1 MLFKKMTD
9 SEINWTEVYQSLHID
24 SLKTTG
30 KWMLIATLIFGFVLI
45 AAAFL
50 IFRKHLVVG
59 LAMTVGVI
67 IFSGRYAL
75 GLLRLS
81 KNPVVYSGIVIRK
94 FETSRTND
102 GTYSE
107 TIHHYIK
114 MKVSEACE
122 IDGSGQGAKKEL
134 RRQERKWR
142 CPEQIYNQVSDG
154 DSLMVLVMPHDNH
167 IARIFKN

>member
-1 MLFKKMTD
+1 MAD
-9 SEINWTEVYQSLHID
+9 STINWTEVHQSLQID
-24 SLKTTG
+24 SLKTAG
-30 KWMLIATLIFGFVLI
+30 KWMLIASLVIGLILI

-50 IFRKHLVVG
+50 IFRKNPVVG
-59 LAMTVGVI
+59 LAITIGVI
-67 IFSGRYAL
+67 IFSGRFAL
-75 GLLRLS
+75 GILRLS

-107 TIHHYIK
+107 TIHRYIK
-114 MKVSEACE
+114 MKVSEAFE
-122 IDGSGQGAKKEL
+122 INMSGQGAKVEL

-142 CPEQIYNQVSDG
+142 CPENLYNQVTAG
-154 DSLMVLVMPHDNH
+154 DSIMVLVMPHDKY

>member
-1 MLFKKMTD
+1 MADGT
-9 SEINWTEVYQSLHID
+9 INWTEVYQSLHID

-45 AAAFL
+45 AASFL

-59 LAMTVGVI
+59 LAMTIGVI

-81 KNPVVYSGIVIRK
+81 KNPVVYSGIVLKK

-102 GTYSE
+102 GTYTE

-114 MKVSEACE
+114 MKVTDAFE
-122 IDGSGQGAKKEL
+122 IDGRGHGAKKEL
-134 RRQERKWR
+134 KRVEHKWR
-142 CPEQIYNQVSDG
+142 CLETIYNQVSDG
-154 DSLMVLVMPHDNH
+154 DSLMVLVMPNDKH
-167 IARIFKN
+167 ITRIFKN

>member
-1 MLFKKMTD
+1 MVD
-9 SEINWTEVYQSLHID
+9 STINWTEVYQSLHID

-30 KWMLIATLIFGFVLI
+30 KWMLIATLIFGFILI
-45 AAAFL
+45 AASFL
-50 IFRKHLVVG
+50 IFRKHLVVC
-59 LAMTVGVI
+59 LVVTVGVF

-102 GTYSE
+102 GTYTE

-114 MKVSEACE
+114 MKVAYAFE
-122 IDGSGQGAKKEL
+122 IDGRGQGAKKEL
-134 RRQERKWR
+134 KRFEQKWR
-142 CPEQIYNQVSDG
+142 CPEKYYNQVSDG
-154 DSLMVLVMPHDNH
+154 DSLMVLVMPHDKH
-167 IARIFKN
+167 IAWIFKN